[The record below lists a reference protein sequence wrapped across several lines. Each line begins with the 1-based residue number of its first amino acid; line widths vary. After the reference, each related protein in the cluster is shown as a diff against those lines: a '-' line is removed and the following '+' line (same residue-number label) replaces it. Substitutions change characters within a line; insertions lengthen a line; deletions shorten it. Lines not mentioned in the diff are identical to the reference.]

1 MSPLTMPNETDR
13 LIAALARSG
22 GASSDFDLNPDLAP
36 RGRTLRA
43 AAVLVGIV
51 PGRLGAE
58 VILTKRASHL
68 KHHPGQIAFPGGKQE
83 PGDPSLEATAL
94 REAQEEIG
102 LPAALVR
109 LIGRL
114 PSHETVTGFQM
125 TPILAEVAQ
134 FSPIPD
140 AGEVEE
146 VFTVPLAH
154 LLNPDRYT
162 IQRRQWRGQWRAYY
176 AVPWGPYYI
185 WGATARILRGLAE
198 RASR

>member
-1 MSPLTMPNETDR
+1 MPDQIAR

-22 GASSDFDLNPDLAP
+22 GASSDFELNPGLAP
-36 RGRTLRA
+36 AGRALRP
-43 AAVLVGIV
+43 AAVLVGIITR
-51 PGRLGAE
+51 PHGAE

-83 PGDPSLEATAL
+83 DHDPTPEAAAL

-102 LPAALVR
+102 LPPHLVR
-109 LIGRL
+109 PIGRL
-114 PSHETVTGFQM
+114 PSHETVTGFDM
-125 TPILAEVAQ
+125 TPILAEVAH
-134 FSPIPD
+134 FSPKADP
-140 AGEVEE
+140 GEVEE

-154 LLNPDRYT
+154 LLDTSRYG
-162 IQRRQWRGQWRAYY
+162 IERRLWRGQWRAYY

-198 RASR
+198 RAAD

>member
-1 MSPLTMPNETDR
+1 MPDEIARLT
-13 LIAALARSG
+13 AALARSG
-22 GASSDFDLNPDLAP
+22 GASSDFDLNPALAP
-36 RGRTLRA
+36 QNRTLRP
-43 AAVLVGIV
+43 AAVLVGILQ
-51 PGRLGAE
+51 GARGAE

-83 PGDPSLEATAL
+83 PSDPTLEATAL

-102 LPAALVR
+102 LPPSQVR
-109 LIGRL
+109 IIGRL
-114 PSHETVTGFQM
+114 PSHETVTSFQM
-125 TPILAEVAQ
+125 TPILAEVAH

-146 VFTVPLAH
+146 VFTVPLSH
-154 LLNPDRYT
+154 LLDTARYV
-162 IQRRQWRGQWRAYY
+162 IERRLWRGQWRAYY

-198 RASR
+198 RAKD

>member
-1 MSPLTMPNETDR
+1 MPDVLARLT
-13 LIAALARSG
+13 AALARSG
-22 GASSDFDLNPDLAP
+22 GASSDFDLNPGMMP
-36 RGRTLRA
+36 PGRPLRP

-51 PGRLGAE
+51 AGPNGAE

-83 PGDPSLEATAL
+83 DSDATLEDTAL

-102 LPAALVR
+102 LPPHLVR
-109 LIGRL
+109 PIGRL
-114 PSHETVTGFQM
+114 PAHETVTGFQM
-125 TPILAEVAQ
+125 TPILAEVAP
-134 FSPIPD
+134 FTPNRD

-154 LLNPDRYT
+154 LLDPARYG
-162 IQRRQWRGQWRAYY
+162 IERRLWRGQWRAYY

-198 RASR
+198 RAMG